1 MRILEEKPVGKKLSF
16 CPNSRSLSKPPFVD
30 EINGKSELHIN
41 EVLLTHLYFQ
51 KLLINPNLLEI
62 VSYLSFFSRIRNP
75 APLFDELPLRAAS
88 AQSFIE
94 RKYLV
99 IDCYVVILNFHQFL
113 TAQHLSPL
121 QLLFCKTLASREA
134 FIDFEKVQLLD
145 ISVVVYL
152 ILVEKALQ
160 DLNQLLLMCHN
171 LNLIFDEIGLCE
183 TFPYREYLD
192 LVPLM
197 P

>member
-30 EINGKSELHIN
+30 EINGKKSSAISASFRGSGPYRCQPIDDLHN
-41 EVLLTHLYFQ
+41 
-51 KLLINPNLLEI
+51 
-62 VSYLSFFSRIRNP
+62 RRNP

-113 TAQHLSPL
+113 TEQHLSPL

-134 FIDFEKVQLLD
+134 LVDFEKVQLLD